1 MINTKESLMNFRTL
15 VLSGFILIVAGGIVG
30 STARAQAK
38 MTKEEWQKQV
48 TDHTAQRD
56 NLKKTLA
63 QLNKDIDSLKA
74 SLAALNQKVIS
85 VINETKSLTG
95 ASEEL
100 RRAYAAQLS
109 ALENWINELAR
120 LSNQDLYARKAEID
134 SVQAKLDDL
143 KKAKLAAL
151 QEYHDRLVPLQQKI
165 DGLRAAL
172 AKPEFL
178 ASLEKTYVVG
188 TWKKNRDCLWNI
200 SKKKDIYDNPF
211 MWPKIWQGN
220 RDQIKDPDLI
230 YKGQKLKIPT
240 AGPLTDSEKKAE
252 RRYWSKKRAGTK

>member
-1 MINTKESLMNFRTL
+1 MINSKESLMNFRKL
-15 VLSGFILIVAGGIVG
+15 MMSGLMFILAVAVAVG
-30 STARAQAK
+30 SASAQTK
-38 MTKEEWQKQV
+38 MTKEEWQKQI
-48 TDHTAQRD
+48 TDYTGQRD

-74 SLAALNQKVIS
+74 LLTSLEQKITTV
-85 VINETKSLTG
+85 NNDTKALTG
-95 ASEEL
+95 ASDEL
-100 RRAYAAQLS
+100 RKVYAAQLS
-109 ALENWINELAR
+109 ALENWVNELAR
-120 LSNQDLYARKAEID
+120 LSNQDLYPRKTEID

-143 KKAKLAAL
+143 KKSKLAAL
-151 QEYHDRLVPLQQKI
+151 QENHERIQALQQKI

-172 AKPEFL
+172 AKPEFV

-240 AGPLTDSEKKAE
+240 AGSLTDAEKKAE
-252 RRYWSKKRAGTK
+252 KKYWSKKRAGTK